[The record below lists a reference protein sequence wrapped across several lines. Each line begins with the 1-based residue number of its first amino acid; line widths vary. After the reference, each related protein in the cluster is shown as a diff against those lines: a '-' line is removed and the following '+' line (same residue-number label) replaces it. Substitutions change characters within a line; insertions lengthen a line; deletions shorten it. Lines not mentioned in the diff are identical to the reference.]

1 MCVRRELRE
10 LAQGL
15 YPAILTTRGLG
26 VALRLLAGR
35 APVPVEILAVPDGR
49 LPEAVEAA
57 AYYVFAEALTNVA
70 K

>member
-15 YPAILTTRGLG
+15 YPGNPTTRSLS